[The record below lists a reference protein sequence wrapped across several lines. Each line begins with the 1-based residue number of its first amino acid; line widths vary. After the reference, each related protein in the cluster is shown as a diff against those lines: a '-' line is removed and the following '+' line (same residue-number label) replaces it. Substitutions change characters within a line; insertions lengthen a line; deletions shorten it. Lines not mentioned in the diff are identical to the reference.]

1 MKFAGIILLVA
12 MMFASGAQA
21 TAQDYSRKG
30 AKAQSETLRAAEGLT
45 FAPLRLC
52 GKNLLQD
59 SKALTIE
66 VLQVLDLP
74 VSVHEAELV
83 KVEKGYLLKLSL
95 SNSSD
100 LQMLGLRYSLV
111 LIDLKNRALPLV
123 NRTEG
128 IALPAYE
135 KKSLTFKT
143 PIRFSA
149 KYEPRLVLMLEQ
161 VVSRESI
168 WEVVKAKEALDSYT
182 KGDYSVIPTVLR
194 VANQVD
200 APVAAP
206 LILRKP

>member
-1 MKFAGIILLVA
+1 MKFAGIILLVV

-21 TAQDYSRKG
+21 TA
-30 AKAQSETLRAAEGLT
+30 
-45 FAPLRLC
+45 
-52 GKNLLQD
+52 NLLQD